1 MEQQHTLQPKLRFP
15 EFEEKWNSIK
25 LGDLMTFKNGVN
37 ASKENYGFGY
47 KFINVLDIINNNII
61 TNDII
66 IGEVSITEKEFE
78 KNIVQY
84 GDILF
89 QRSSETREEVGQ
101 SNVYLDETPATFGGF
116 VIRGKSI
123 SEYNSLYLH
132 YLLKTSKARLEITT
146 KSGGSTRFNVGQETL
161 SNVVIKISSSL
172 PEQQKI
178 ADYLSTV
185 DNKINLLEEKK
196 AQLALY
202 KKAMM
207 QKLFSQEI
215 RFKPSEAEA
224 LEAYPEWEEKR
235 LGEIISLKGGY
246 AFKSD
251 LFKENGIPIMRISN
265 ISNSNIYIDEN
276 NMVFYDDYKNSDSY
290 KVYTGELLIALSGAT
305 TGKASIYNLKNF
317 SYVNQRVGVFKSL
330 NKCYYNF
337 IVQYIFSSF
346 FTKELKKM
354 LVAGAQPNISTSE
367 IESIILNMPNS
378 IEEQQKIA
386 DFLSAIDES
395 IKKVNEQITQTQSF
409 KKAMLQQMFV

>member
-1 MEQQHTLQPKLRFP
+1 
-15 EFEEKWNSIK
+15 
-25 LGDLMTFKNGVN
+25 
-37 ASKENYGFGY
+37 
-47 KFINVLDIINNNII
+47 
-61 TNDII
+61 
-66 IGEVSITEKEFE
+66 
-78 KNIVQY
+78 IVQY

-178 ADYLSTV
+178 ADYLSTI
-185 DNKINLLEEKK
+185 DTKINLLEEKK

-215 RFKPSEAEA
+215 RFKDEKGNDFPK
-224 LEAYPEWEEKR
+224 WEEKR
-235 LGEIISLKGGY
+235 LGEILIEKAEKSTINNQYEILSSSVNDIYLQKDYFTREIASKDNIGYKILKLNQLVFSPQNVWMGNLNVNTKFKIGLVSPSYKIFDFKNGSVSYFKYFLKTSKMIKEYLISSEQGASVVRRNLNL
-246 AFKSD
+246 D
-251 LFKENGIPIMRISN
+251 LFKQIKLQVPS
-265 ISNSNIYIDEN
+265 
-276 NMVFYDDYKNSDSY
+276 
-290 KVYTGELLIALSGAT
+290 
-305 TGKASIYNLKNF
+305 
-317 SYVNQRVGVFKSL
+317 VN
-330 NKCYYNF
+330 
-337 IVQYIFSSF
+337 
-346 FTKELKKM
+346 
-354 LVAGAQPNISTSE
+354 
-367 IESIILNMPNS
+367 
-378 IEEQQKIA
+378 EQQKIA

-395 IKKVNEQITQTQSF
+395 IQKVNEQITQTQSF

>member
-1 MEQQHTLQPKLRFP
+1 MKQQHTLHPKFRFP

-178 ADYLSTV
+178 ADYLSTI
-185 DNKINLLEEKK
+185 DTKINLLEEKK

-215 RFKPSEAEA
+215 RFKDEKGNDFPK
-224 LEAYPEWEEKR
+224 WEEK
-235 LGEIISLKGGY
+235 
-246 AFKSD
+246 
-251 LFKENGIPIMRISN
+251 
-265 ISNSNIYIDEN
+265 
-276 NMVFYDDYKNSDSY
+276 
-290 KVYTGELLIALSGAT
+290 
-305 TGKASIYNLKNF
+305 
-317 SYVNQRVGVFKSL
+317 
-330 NKCYYNF
+330 
-337 IVQYIFSSF
+337 
-346 FTKELKKM
+346 
-354 LVAGAQPNISTSE
+354 
-367 IESIILNMPNS
+367 
-378 IEEQQKIA
+378 
-386 DFLSAIDES
+386 
-395 IKKVNEQITQTQSF
+395 
-409 KKAMLQQMFV
+409 

>member
-161 SNVVIKISSSL
+161 SNVVIKISPSL

-178 ADYLSTV
+178 ADYLSTI
-185 DNKINLLEEKK
+185 DTKINLLEEKK

-215 RFKPSEAEA
+215 RFKPTECHTELVEVESVEV
-224 LEAYPEWEEKR
+224 YPEWEEKR
-235 LGEIISLKGGY
+235 LGEVCQKTSSNLSANQIEDNHGIYKLYGAVGLIQMVDFYQEDKPYISIVKDGAGVGRVLLCDEYSSVLGTLDK
-246 AFKSD
+246 
-251 LFKENGIPIMRISN
+251 ISPKD
-265 ISNSNIYIDEN
+265 SNNLIFIY
-276 NMVFYDDYKNSDSY
+276 Y
-290 KVYTGELLIALSGAT
+290 LLL
-305 TGKASIYNLKNF
+305 NLD
-317 SYVNQRVGVFKSL
+317 
-330 NKCYYNF
+330 
-337 IVQYIFSSF
+337 
-346 FTKELKKM
+346 FTKY
-354 LVAGAQPNISTSE
+354 VTGSTIPHIYFKDYSKE
-367 IESIILNMPNS
+367 KLCIPSLL
-378 IEEQQKIA
+378 EQQKIA

-395 IKKVNEQITQTQSF
+395 IEKVNEQIMQTQSF

>member
-1 MEQQHTLQPKLRFP
+1 MKQQHTLQPKLRFP

-161 SNVVIKISSSL
+161 SNVIIKISSSL

-178 ADYLSTV
+178 ADYLSTI
-185 DNKINLLEEKK
+185 DTKINLLEEKK
-196 AQLALY
+196 AQLSLY

-215 RFKPSEAEA
+215 RFKPVLSGVEGEDNGNDF
-224 LEAYPEWEEKR
+224 PEWEEKR
-235 LGEIISLKGGY
+235 LGDVLIEKLEKSTVNNQYEILSSTVNDIFLQKDYFTRDIASKDNIGYKVLKLNQLVFSPQNVWMGNLNVNTKFDIGLVSPSYKIFDFKNVSVAYFKYFLKTPKMIKEYLISSEQGASVVRRNLNL
-246 AFKSD
+246 D
-251 LFKENGIPIMRISN
+251 LFKQI
-265 ISNSNIYIDEN
+265 
-276 NMVFYDDYKNSDSY
+276 K
-290 KVYTGELLIALSGAT
+290 LLIPSV
-305 TGKASIYNLKNF
+305 K
-317 SYVNQRVGVFKSL
+317 
-330 NKCYYNF
+330 
-337 IVQYIFSSF
+337 
-346 FTKELKKM
+346 
-354 LVAGAQPNISTSE
+354 
-367 IESIILNMPNS
+367 
-378 IEEQQKIA
+378 EQQKIA
-386 DFLSAIDES
+386 DFLSAIDAS
-395 IKKVNEQITQTQSF
+395 IEKVNEQISQTQSF
-409 KKAMLQQMFV
+409 KKAMLQQLFV